1 MKFIHR
7 LKYYVFGLFIGSLLV
22 YVTVVRHRDEMP
34 AWTPNDRVLQEL
46 RLAQK
51 TVADGIMLPF
61 PDSLL
66 NVHIRA
72 SSVRFSE
79 SDVRSGPCRIYQLH
93 SDAERMRFS
102 ICGKAVTLVE
112 YEAQ

>member
-1 MKFIHR
+1 M
-7 LKYYVFGLFIGSLLV
+7 IGSLMV
-22 YVTVVRHRDEMP
+22 YVTLVRHRDELP

-46 RLAQK
+46 RLAEK
-51 TVADGIMLPF
+51 IVTDDIVLPF

-66 NVHIRA
+66 NDHIRA

-93 SDAERMRFS
+93 SDSERMRFR
-102 ICGKAVTLVE
+102 ICDKEVVLLE
-112 YEAQ
+112 YVAQ